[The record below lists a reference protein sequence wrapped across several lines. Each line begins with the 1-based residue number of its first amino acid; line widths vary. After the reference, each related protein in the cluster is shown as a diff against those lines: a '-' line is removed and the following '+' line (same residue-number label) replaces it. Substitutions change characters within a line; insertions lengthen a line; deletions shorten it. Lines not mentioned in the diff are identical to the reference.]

1 MQLEDAKSRLTEKE
15 SEVTEL
21 LAQAHRRR
29 QQMLLSPERASHRAP
44 TPSNTWQAARDV
56 LGRLCNTVQDLM
68 ENGEQLVRVFFGGFF
83 FSFFVLPFVCPDMP
97 SFPYLQRRTTPTM

>member
-1 MQLEDAKSRLTEKE
+1 M
-15 SEVTEL
+15 TEL

-68 ENGEQLVRVFFGGFF
+68 ENGEQLARVVFFLVFFGLF
-83 FSFFVLPFVCPDMP
+83 FSFFVLPFVCPDLP

>member
-1 MQLEDAKSRLTEKE
+1 MQLEDAKAKLAEKE
-15 SEVTEL
+15 NEVTEL

-68 ENGEQLVRVFFGGFF
+68 ENGEQPADILCLLFSLIRVAT
-83 FSFFVLPFVCPDMP
+83 SFC
-97 SFPYLQRRTTPTM
+97 SS

>member
-1 MQLEDAKSRLTEKE
+1 MS
-15 SEVTEL
+15 EL

-29 QQMLLSPERASHRAP
+29 QQMLLTPNRAAQRAP

-68 ENGEQLVRVFFGGFF
+68 EHGRRRSVARRLRM
-83 FSFFVLPFVCPDMP
+83 PF
-97 SFPYLQRRTTPTM
+97 